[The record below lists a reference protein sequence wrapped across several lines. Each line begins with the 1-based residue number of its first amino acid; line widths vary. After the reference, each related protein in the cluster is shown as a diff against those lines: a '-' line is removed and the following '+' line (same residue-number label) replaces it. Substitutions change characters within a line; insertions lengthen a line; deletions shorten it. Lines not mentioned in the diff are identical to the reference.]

1 MRDFLPGEIE
11 EAMRS
16 PSLHIAIFSQNYAQS
31 PWCLA
36 ELSFI
41 FKTGKQIVPIFY
53 HVQPDDV
60 RYAKGVY
67 ADALSQHKNKGR
79 YTSKK
84 LEEWKN
90 ALNNVSYNAG
100 YIINNKED
108 EERLLK
114 NIVNCVLKVIKNVPL
129 VVAKHPVGLNEVVID
144 FERTR
149 LQSAE
154 GHCTVQFVGIWGMGG
169 SGKTSLAKQL
179 YNNKYKNMERCS
191 FLLDAGSKNIL
202 YQKQKKLL
210 RGLGLKDVSV
220 DNIEEGKGILGSRL
234 KSVQVLIVL
243 DDVDKVDQLD
253 ALVPKK
259 DNLGCGIT
267 MSLKVFGAQ
276 LYGISNK
283 DYWEPQLNKISRIL
297 DEDIKEKLKMRC
309 DALDNEEKQM
319 FLDCACFFIGDK
331 KTSAIVTWDGS
342 GWSGLHGWERLLSK
356 CLVELD
362 DYVCIRMHDHLKDL
376 GREIAI
382 QQSPYRLWSPQQ
394 SPQQIIIADN
404 EAQRIVIRGIMAI
417 TAGSTIEVEFPR
429 CSQGGELIVNTS
441 RGEDCGLT
449 PNSLG
454 LKFFQVTGNY
464 YNQVIGDK
472 SRELVWLRWF
482 HHGQRN
488 LHSLSSLKNLRVL
501 ELNEE
506 LWANKHHLEELWQ
519 TDSTGPVLLRELVI
533 YGCSKVEGFP
543 KSIGCLIN
551 LKKIVLSASETLVA
565 HTRWE
570 EAGLETLEHMERLRS
585 LHLRAIGRS
594 AVEVC
599 IQSMQKWP
607 EAITVCTRVSV
618 IDSSYYQTIQSRPFL
633 KISSKAHCILLCFV
647 FNCNPPKNEFCVSS
661 GENVLWVEKEK
672 TLISPHR
679 SLPHLLPALECPT
692 NYIFYGWNSGDSP

>member
-1 MRDFLPGEIE
+1 
-11 EAMRS
+11 
-16 PSLHIAIFSQNYAQS
+16 
-31 PWCLA
+31 
-36 ELSFI
+36 
-41 FKTGKQIVPIFY
+41 
-53 HVQPDDV
+53 
-60 RYAKGVY
+60 
-67 ADALSQHKNKGR
+67 
-79 YTSKK
+79 
-84 LEEWKN
+84 
-90 ALNNVSYNAG
+90 
-100 YIINNKED
+100 
-108 EERLLK
+108 
-114 NIVNCVLKVIKNVPL
+114 
-129 VVAKHPVGLNEVVID
+129 
-144 FERTR
+144 
-149 LQSAE
+149 
-154 GHCTVQFVGIWGMGG
+154 
-169 SGKTSLAKQL
+169 
-179 YNNKYKNMERCS
+179 
-191 FLLDAGSKNIL
+191 
-202 YQKQKKLL
+202 
-210 RGLGLKDVSV
+210 
-220 DNIEEGKGILGSRL
+220 
-234 KSVQVLIVL
+234 
-243 DDVDKVDQLD
+243 
-253 ALVPKK
+253 
-259 DNLGCGIT
+259 

-551 LKKIVLSASETLVA
+551 LKKIVLSYGSKMKSLPESFCLFQSLEHLELLVCVKLSSLPSSFGNLRNLRHLDLSGCTELSVLPDSFKKLILLGHLCLEGCSTL
-565 HTRWE
+565 
-570 EAGLETLEHMERLRS
+570 TLESNLFVNITKIEYLNLEGCMLKVFPRHITNQVNLTVLSVDGTSGLREIPTNIS
-585 LHLRAIGRS
+585 QPGKL
-594 AVEVC
+594 
-599 IQSMQKWP
+599 QKFYVGS
-607 EAITVCTRVSV
+607 E
-618 IDSSYYQTIQSRPFL
+618 
-633 KISSKAHCILLCFV
+633 LL
-647 FNCNPPKNEFCVSS
+647 
-661 GENVLWVEKEK
+661 
-672 TLISPHR
+672 T
-679 SLPHLLPALECPT
+679 SLPTTLGDFSCLTALRILINTP
-692 NYIFYGWNSGDSP
+692 S

>member
-1 MRDFLPGEIE
+1 MASTSRQPQVELADAFEEIAPSASTSGRSRVPVKKMPYDVFINHRGPDVKYTVATTLHNTLSVLGFRVFLDSEELEMRDFLPGEIE

-259 DNLGCGIT
+259 DNLGCG
-267 MSLKVFGAQ
+267 SLIIVTTRELQ
-276 LYGISNK
+276 VLRSWGISSI
-283 DYWEPQLNKISRIL
+283 Y
-297 DEDIKEKLKMRC
+297 KMK
-309 DALDNEEKQM
+309 ALDSPHAKQLFCCHA
-319 FLDCACFFIGDK
+319 FLQPSPLPDFED
-331 KTSAIVTWDGS
+331 
-342 GWSGLHGWERLLSK
+342 
-356 CLVELD
+356 LVKNFL
-362 DYVCIRMHDHLKDL
+362 YVCK
-376 GREIAI
+376 
-382 QQSPYRLWSPQQ
+382 
-394 SPQQIIIADN
+394 
-404 EAQRIVIRGIMAI
+404 
-417 TAGSTIEVEFPR
+417 
-429 CSQGGELIVNTS
+429 
-441 RGEDCGLT
+441 GL
-449 PNSLG
+449 P
-454 LKFFQVTGNY
+454 
-464 YNQVIGDK
+464 
-472 SRELVWLRWF
+472 
-482 HHGQRN
+482 
-488 LHSLSSLKNLRVL
+488 
-501 ELNEE
+501 
-506 LWANKHHLEELWQ
+506 
-519 TDSTGPVLLRELVI
+519 
-533 YGCSKVEGFP
+533 
-543 KSIGCLIN
+543 CL
-551 LKKIVLSASETLVA
+551 
-565 HTRWE
+565 
-570 EAGLETLEHMERLRS
+570 
-585 LHLRAIGRS
+585 
-594 AVEVC
+594 
-599 IQSMQKWP
+599 
-607 EAITVCTRVSV
+607 
-618 IDSSYYQTIQSRPFL
+618 
-633 KISSKAHCILLCFV
+633 
-647 FNCNPPKNEFCVSS
+647 
-661 GENVLWVEKEK
+661 
-672 TLISPHR
+672 
-679 SLPHLLPALECPT
+679 
-692 NYIFYGWNSGDSP
+692 